1 MFASRPCYPS
11 GVAGTEITKVLSEL
25 IFVQRVRFWKR
36 SQFGAK
42 IRSPFLSVIPQLPL
56 RQSHHPG

>member
-36 SQFGAK
+36 SQFG
-42 IRSPFLSVIPQLPL
+42 SEDS
-56 RQSHHPG
+56 